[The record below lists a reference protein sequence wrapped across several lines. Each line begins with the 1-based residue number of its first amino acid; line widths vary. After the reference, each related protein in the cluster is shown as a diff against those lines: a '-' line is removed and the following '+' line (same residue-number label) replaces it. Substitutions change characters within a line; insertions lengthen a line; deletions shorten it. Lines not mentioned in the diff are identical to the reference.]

1 MHRMFITLE
10 GIEGSGKTTQI
21 KYIATYLEALGYDC
35 IVTRE
40 PGATVIGRKVRSIL
54 LDPSSKQMDAMT
66 ELLLY
71 MADRVQHVREIITP
85 ALVDGKM
92 VLCDRF
98 YDATVVYQGIARG
111 IGIDTVNALHKLLLD
126 GIQPDITFLL
136 DLPTE
141 EGLARAWRQIENGS
155 RTGDESRFERETL
168 RFHEKVR
175 SGYLN
180 IARGEPD
187 RFRIIDAMKDPKT
200 VCNDI
205 KNILAELLH

>member
-1 MHRMFITLE
+1 MFITLE

-21 KYIATYLEALGYDC
+21 KYIAEYLEAGGYDC

-40 PGATVIGRKVRSIL
+40 PGATVIGGKIRSIL
-54 LDPSSKQMDAMT
+54 LDPSSKQMNAMT

-85 ALVDGKM
+85 ALGDGKM

-175 SGYLN
+175 IGYLE

-187 RFRIIDAMKDPKT
+187 RFRIIDAMKDVKT

-205 KNILAELLH
+205 KNMLAELLH

>member
-21 KYIATYLEALGYDC
+21 KYIAAYLEACGYDC

-40 PGATVIGRKVRSIL
+40 PGATVIGGKIRSIL

-187 RFRIIDAMKDPKT
+187 RFRIIDAMKDPKM

-205 KNILAELLH
+205 KKILAELLH